1 MKRNRI
7 VINLDDPNQP
17 RPRRRGRFRKPLLII
32 AVVLLLIAGGLG
44 VGGYFWWRSF
54 QNGPAYSLAMLVD
67 AVQRNDTAAVDKMLD
82 PDKIS
87 TDFVAQIREKTT
99 DSLASSLW
107 SSQTDAAT
115 ATAAAKLKDT
125 IHEQLIK
132 ELRELTDVA
141 KGKPLFIVAL
151 GIPYFADIKQ
161 ENNTA
166 SATVNIKNEVIKL
179 KMEPVDN
186 RWRIVAVQDEKLAK
200 MVADAA
206 MQNLPGKGS
215 QLPDDIRKQLDKLTT
230 K

>member
-17 RPRRRGRFRKPLLII
+17 RPRKRGRFRKPLLII
-32 AVVLLLIAGGLG
+32 GVVLLLITAGLG
-44 VGGYFWWRSF
+44 VGGYFWWQSF
-54 QNGPAYSLAMLVD
+54 QSGPAYSLAILVD
-67 AVQRNDTAAVDKMLD
+67 AIQRNDAATVDKMLD

-87 TDFVAQIREKTT
+87 ADFVAQVREKTAGS
-99 DSLASSLW
+99 SLATSLW
-107 SSQTDAAT
+107 STQADAAT
-115 ATAAAKLKDT
+115 ATVAEKLKTT
-125 IHEQLIK
+125 IHEQLTK
-132 ELRELTDVA
+132 QLRDLTEVA
-141 KGKPLFIVAL
+141 KGKPLFIIAL

-179 KMEPVDN
+179 KLEQAEN

-200 MVADAA
+200 IVADAVL
-206 MQNLPGKGS
+206 QNLPARGS
-215 QLPDDIRKQLDKLTT
+215 QLPDEIRKQLDKLG

>member
-17 RPRRRGRFRKPLLII
+17 RPRKRGRLGRLLLITGI
-32 AVVLLLIAGGLG
+32 VLLLIVAGLG

-54 QNGPAYSLAMLVD
+54 QSGPAYSLAVLVD
-67 AVQRNDTAAVDKMLD
+67 AVQRNDAATFDKIID
-82 PDKIS
+82 ADKIS
-87 TDFVAQIREKTT
+87 TDFVAQVREKTAG
-99 DSLASSLW
+99 SLASSL
-107 SSQTDAAT
+107 SSSPTDAAT
-115 ATAAAKLKDT
+115 TAASAKLKDT

-141 KGKPLFIVAL
+141 KGKPFFIVAL

-166 SATVNIKNEVIKL
+166 SATVNINNEVIKL
-179 KMEPVDN
+179 KMESADN
-186 RWRIVAVQDEKLAK
+186 SWRIVAVQDEKLAK
-200 MVADAA
+200 MVADAV

-215 QLPDDIRKQLDKLTT
+215 QLPDDIRKQLDKWST